1 MRRSKTLKWRENIA
15 RACVYEPPVREIAE
29 GGTFMRGQWR
39 SQVFGH
45 DGPLTLE
52 LGCGRGEYTLELA
65 RRYPQR
71 NHLGVDIKGHRF
83 WFGAK
88 RVEQEQLTNA
98 AFLRA
103 RIEYMD
109 HFFAP
114 GEVDE
119 IWLTFSEPQ
128 VRDGKGTKRI
138 TSPVF
143 MRRYERFLVPGGL
156 VHVKTDSTFLY
167 ERTLSDLRA
176 AGYEITIA
184 SDDVYGRLVHE
195 VPDDLREVL
204 EVNTQFERKWL
215 KQGKRIR
222 YLQVK
227 TDSGSHCN

>member
-1 MRRSKTLKWRENIA
+1 MRINKTSKWQENTT
-15 RACVYEPPVREIAE
+15 RACVFEPPVREIAE
-29 GGTFMRGQWR
+29 GGTFMQGRWR
-39 SQVFGH
+39 SDVFEHG
-45 DGPLTLE
+45 GPLILE

-88 RVEQEQLTNA
+88 RVEQEQLGNA

-103 RIEYMD
+103 RIEYID

-128 VRDGKGTKRI
+128 LRDGKGTKRI

-156 VHVKTDSTFLY
+156 VHVKTDSEFLY
-167 ERTLSDLRA
+167 ERTLSDIRE
-176 AGYEITIA
+176 AGYEVTIA
-184 SDDVYGRLVHE
+184 SDDVYGRLVHD
-195 VPDDLREVL
+195 VPEELREQL
-204 EVNTQFERKWL
+204 EVSTQFERKWL
-215 KQGKRIR
+215 KQGKLIR
-222 YLQVK
+222 YLQIR
-227 TDSGSHCN
+227 SGA